1 MTQTTSTPNVQAD
14 TFNMFRLSA
23 ITGLTP
29 RTIRYYIAKG
39 LCPKPYGQ
47 RRGAYYDR
55 THVVALMEL
64 KRRQEQGYRLSEL
77 KGSKADGEPL
87 PERAVED
94 LPAHEAQ
101 PPRADAA
108 NTSRDESFYP
118 LSKDG
123 ARFAKSV
130 STHPDG
136 TLVRYRKTEHYEI
149 LPGLELSFAQ
159 HQCPMHIDPEV
170 IASIADDIY
179 NRLANPVQTAK
190 QQ

>member
-1 MTQTTSTPNVQAD
+1 MKYP
-14 TFNMFRLSA
+14 
-23 ITGLTP
+23 G
-29 RTIRYYIAKG
+29 
-39 LCPKPYGQ
+39 
-47 RRGAYYDR
+47 
-55 THVVALMEL
+55 
-64 KRRQEQGYRLSEL
+64 
-77 KGSKADGEPL
+77 
-87 PERAVED
+87 
-94 LPAHEAQ
+94 
-101 PPRADAA
+101 
-108 NTSRDESFYP
+108 YP